1 MINLYKPCTILLILL
16 SLLYSVDVYG
26 SSITVSPGK
35 FDRFVI
41 SLPEKVQ
48 AGEEVHINI
57 QATDNLGNII
67 KNFNTLDKTFV
78 IFTTGSATLNTKTL
92 KASAFTNGVATVIFR
107 NTVAEKVILSIR
119 EADNLI
125 PLITKEIVVTH
136 SSLKSFS
143 IRAPK
148 TTRAGERFDVF
159 VTAKDAFGNTYQDTI
174 QGKNLN
180 ISFKGEADIRLDM
193 PAIPDLVNGNMVVSF
208 MSMKTGSAT
217 LEVKDVITNSV
228 GISDTI
234 EIINGYVDS
243 FKIMVP
249 KEAVAGEPFEI
260 SIAAVDRFGNFV
272 TDYSSTGRGINIKSS
287 GKTIPF
293 PSTVPAYEF
302 TRGQARLSLRYDIAE
317 TTIFTVTE
325 IGNKQSGTSEPIS
338 IILPKPDRFEIT
350 TPENVVAGQKF
361 KIKITVYNQNNKV
374 IKNYNLIGSD
384 VILKTTGSGV
394 LVPDRIPATEFVNGT
409 AVVEVQYNKAES
421 FKIYASMAES
431 PSISKEMQE
440 KDKPAPTVTPVQPKT
455 PKKPQKTPKKKFSK
469 KYELTNISI
478 VESKKT
484 STLTAHI
491 NGMND
496 AISYKVL
503 TEKTTDGKRLIILK
517 IRSTSSKIEKPIS
530 FESNFVRSVTV
541 EEEGKDD
548 GSVLIKIE
556 MLKPTKFHVTKAKRS
571 LSIVFTS

>member
-1 MINLYKPCTILLILL
+1 MISLYKPCVIILMLFAFLCKD
-16 SLLYSVDVYG
+16 SYAST
-26 SSITVSPGK
+26 ITVSPGK

-48 AGEEVHINI
+48 AGDEVQINI
-57 QATDNLGNII
+57 QAADNLGNII
-67 KNFNTLDKTFV
+67 RNFNTLDKTFV
-78 IFTTGSATLNTKTL
+78 ISTTGSATINTKTL
-92 KASAFTNGVATVIFR
+92 KASAFTHGVATVIFR

-119 EADNLI
+119 ESDNLI

-136 SSLKSFS
+136 APLKSFN

-148 TTRAGERFDVF
+148 TSRAGEKFEVF
-159 VTAKDAFGNTYQDTI
+159 VTAKDAFGNTYLETI
-174 QGKNLN
+174 TGKNLN

-193 PAIPDLVNGNMVVSF
+193 PAIPDVVNGSLLTTF
-208 MSMKTGSAT
+208 MSMKTGSAV
-217 LEVKDVITNSV
+217 LEVKDVITGSV

-249 KEAVAGEPFEI
+249 KEAVAGEPFDI

-317 TTIFTVTE
+317 TAVFTVNE
-325 IGNKQSGTSEPIS
+325 IGNKQSGNSEPIT
-338 IILPKPDRFEIT
+338 IVLPKPDRFEIT
-350 TPENVVAGQKF
+350 TPDNVIAGQKF
-361 KIKITVYNQNNKV
+361 KIKITVFNQNNKV

-394 LVPDRIPATEFVNGT
+394 LVPDRIPATEFINGV
-409 AVVEVQYNKAES
+409 AVVEVQYNKAEA
-421 FKIYASMAES
+421 FKIHATMAE
-431 PSISKEMQE
+431 PLTGLKELQD
-440 KDKPAPTVTPVQPKT
+440 KDKPTPAVTPVQPKPSKKQ
-455 PKKPQKTPKKKFSK
+455 PKPSKKKFAK

-491 NGMND
+491 SGINE

-503 TEKTTDGKRLIILK
+503 TEKTSEGKRLIVLK
-517 IRSTSSKIEKPIS
+517 IKSTSSKIEKPIV
-530 FESNFVRSVTV
+530 FESNFVKSVTV
-541 EEEGKDD
+541 EEEGKDE

-556 MLKPTKFHVTKAKRS
+556 MVKPAKFNVAKTKKA
-571 LSIVFTS
+571 LSIVFSS